1 MTSNLDV
8 LGSVSASSLTGAASN
23 LAATASNRAFSFWTH
38 QPVAGTFNAAL
49 LPGLVTACN
58 LFADAGVFAGQ
69 NAYMGNLSGAPLGGC
84 VLTHTAVATSTSY
97 ALCHA
102 SNGAT
107 FLNAASGR
115 DLSLRTAN
123 VDRAIVNATGLSC
136 QGRVDAIGNLTTQSN
151 VFAGNGYMGRLI
163 FNSSSNAFFGIM
175 HSNLSG
181 SAGTSPANYA
191 LIAQDD
197 GTTYLNAANGRNIN
211 LRINQADVAVLS
223 QAQAMTIAGTGLR
236 VTGFSNHPSRTFGF
250 LNPAGQTG
258 TFTST
263 GSYSIVCD
271 QRVLAAEFNAISDR
285 RTKENIVDF
294 EKTAAEKIVGQMRAR
309 HYTYKTDGMIK
320 VGFVADELE
329 KVFPNA
335 VVDTVKTISGD
346 DKPLQA
352 VDYSQVTVLNTCAL
366 QAMMNRLDKL
376 ENEVK
381 ELRGM
386 VMSG

>member
-1 MTSNLDV
+1 
-8 LGSVSASSLTGAASN
+8 
-23 LAATASNRAFSFWTH
+23 
-38 QPVAGTFNAAL
+38 
-49 LPGLVTACN
+49 
-58 LFADAGVFAGQ
+58 
-69 NAYMGNLSGAPLGGC
+69 
-84 VLTHTAVATSTSY
+84 
-97 ALCHA
+97 
-102 SNGAT
+102 
-107 FLNAASGR
+107 
-115 DLSLRTAN
+115 
-123 VDRAIVNATGLSC
+123 
-136 QGRVDAIGNLTTQSN
+136 
-151 VFAGNGYMGRLI
+151 
-163 FNSSSNAFFGIM
+163 
-175 HSNLSG
+175 
-181 SAGTSPANYA
+181 
-191 LIAQDD
+191 
-197 GTTYLNAANGRNIN
+197 
-211 LRINQADVAVLS
+211 
-223 QAQAMTIAGTGLR
+223 
-236 VTGFSNHPSRTFGF
+236 
-250 LNPAGQTG
+250 
-258 TFTST
+258 
-263 GSYSIVCD
+263 
-271 QRVLAAEFNAISDR
+271 VLAAEFNAISDR